1 MGAWQEI
8 LRPDDSQSATLYL
21 NAKTKKRVL
30 TPKSQVNF
38 VAKDTG
44 EICWR
49 AFECRNP
56 NCPAKAVNPDLFL
69 FITPDP
75 AVYIKPDGTL
85 GFDEGKANGAIQQE
99 TTGSCPECLK
109 IRNLES
115 ESSATRERYASYVQ
129 PHVLPETAK
138 RLKELDEEYKRRVE
152 WEKKKK

>member
-56 NCPAKAVNPDLFL
+56 NCPAKAVKPDLFL
-69 FITPDP
+69 FITQDP
-75 AVYIKPDGTL
+75 AIYIKPDGAL
-85 GFDEGKANGAIQQE
+85 DFYEGKANETIQQE
-99 TTGSCPECLK
+99 TTGGCPEYLK
-109 IRNLES
+109 IRNIES
-115 ESSATRERYASYVQ
+115 EPAATRERCASYVR
-129 PHVLPETAK
+129 PHILPETAK
-138 RLKELDEEYKRRVE
+138 RLKESDEEYKRRIE
-152 WEKKKK
+152 WENKKK